1 MEYHKH
7 KDLSLSEIGVGCYAL
22 SGVYGSRAVECSK
35 WVVQL

>member
-7 KDLSLSEIGVGCYAL
+7 KDLSFSEIEVGCYAL
-22 SGVYGSRAVECSK
+22 SGVYGSRDVECNI